1 MKRYSS
7 AFFQELLDNLQDGV
21 YYVDATRRITFWN
34 KAAEIISGYNQ
45 KEVLGHRC
53 SDNILRHVDDLG
65 TCLCLSSCP
74 LAAAIQD
81 GQPRAAVVYLH
92 HKDGHRVPVS
102 VRITPLRNRAG
113 LITGAIEIFSDNSE
127 KVAALQRL
135 KELEGMAYLD
145 PLTGIANRKYLDI
158 FLDSRFNEFKRYG
171 WPFGLIFMDIDHFK
185 GVNDAYG
192 HQAGDLAIKMVA
204 NTLAQN
210 CRSFDLVG
218 RWGGDEF
225 LCVMGHLKMLNELE
239 QAAQRFRQL
248 IANAALHLN
257 GTSITVT
264 TSMGATLIRPE
275 DTVVSITDRVDH
287 LLYQS
292 KEGGRNRLQLA

>member
-7 AFFQELLDNLQDGV
+7 AFYQELLDNLQDGV

-34 KAAEIISGYNQ
+34 KAAETISGYNQ
-45 KEVLGHRC
+45 QEVLGQRC
-53 SDNILRHVDDLG
+53 SDNILRHVDDKG

-74 LAAAIQD
+74 LAASIED
-81 GQPRAAVVYLH
+81 GQPRAAAVYLH

-102 VRITPLRNRAG
+102 VRITPLRNSVGR
-113 LITGAIEIFSDNSE
+113 ITGAIEIFTDNSE
-127 KVAALQRL
+127 KVSALQRL
-135 KELEGMAYLD
+135 KELEGLAYLD
-145 PLTGIANRKYLDI
+145 PLTGIANRKYLEI
-158 FLDSRFNEFKRYG
+158 FLDSRFNEFRRYG
-171 WPFGLIFMDIDHFK
+171 WPFGLIFVDIDHFK

-225 LCVMGHLKMLNELE
+225 LCVMGHFKMLKELE
-239 QAAQRFRQL
+239 HAAQRFRQL
-248 IANAALHLN
+248 VANAAIHLN
-257 GTSITVT
+257 GSSITVT
-264 TSMGATLIRPE
+264 ASMGATMIRPG
-275 DTVVSITDRVDH
+275 DTMESINERVDH

-292 KEGGRNRLQLA
+292 KEGGRNRLHVD